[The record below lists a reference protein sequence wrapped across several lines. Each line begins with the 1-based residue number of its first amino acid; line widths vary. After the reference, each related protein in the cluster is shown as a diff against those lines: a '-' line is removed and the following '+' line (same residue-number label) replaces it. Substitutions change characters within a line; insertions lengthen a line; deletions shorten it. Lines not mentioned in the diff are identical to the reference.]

1 MSNEKI
7 HVWTCK
13 IVVVADDLPAGFD
26 FPPRMAAEKA
36 IAELGSVIMNRSGW
50 GGELDESD
58 KEYLELHG
66 YKRGS
71 DVYIAGLM
79 DAPEDIEH

>member
-1 MSNEKI
+1 MSDKKI

-13 IVVVADDLPAGFD
+13 IVVVADDIPAGFD
-26 FPPRMAAEKA
+26 FPPRMAAESA
-36 IAELGSVIMNRSGW
+36 ISEVGEVIINSSGW

-58 KEYLELHG
+58 RERLELHG

-79 DAPEDIEH
+79 GAPEDVEH